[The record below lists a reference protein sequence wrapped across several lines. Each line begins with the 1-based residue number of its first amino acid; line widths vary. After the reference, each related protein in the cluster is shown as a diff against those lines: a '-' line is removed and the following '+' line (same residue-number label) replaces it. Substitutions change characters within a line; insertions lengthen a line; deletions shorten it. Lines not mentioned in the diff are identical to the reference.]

1 MVAFQWRIVWKP
13 WILKFYSLWQ
23 TKVLS
28 VKLVVFCFFSLLLVE
43 CLEGDESKRLD
54 YHRAEVMGQE
64 RVSKLL
70 FRFSVPAIIA
80 NEATALYE
88 LVDAVWC
95 GRLCNEALAALTV
108 AGPLMAIYRAIGA
121 GIAVGSASLI
131 ARRLGAGKKDEADRA
146 VCNSITLFF
155 VVSGLATIICLIG
168 LGFLLRVFGAADPV
182 FPYAYS
188 YMFVETCSMPVD
200 FFLVIAA
207 ELIRAQG
214 SPAIASAGLILANM
228 ADLIWSPILIFGV
241 GPFPALGIAGA
252 AFGTLIGRVIGLAL
266 LIPYLAFKSI
276 YRFKIAYFK
285 LHYRTIADI
294 YSVGISSTLRMIAIS
309 ISQILACIA
318 ASYYGTI
325 PLAVL
330 GVLFRINRL
339 NFAFCIGLNQAV
351 VPLVGYNYG
360 ARKNERVREIAT
372 KATSIGAAWGA
383 LWYIM
388 VMLFPTQTLE
398 LFTTDPEFL
407 RIGASALQIFAIT
420 FLTTSEIII
429 SGFFQGLGK
438 AKSAIIITSA
448 RQIIFLIP
456 CLLTLPY
463 TIGLNG
469 LWLAYPIAGILALAL
484 GLTLTFLEFQKLKL
498 ARA

>member
-309 ISQILACIA
+309 ISQILACIT